1 MLRWPQERWVE
12 ASAFE
17 VPAAIREAQPR
28 LALDRGHSRGAPPF
42 AINAGLLAGRP
53 TLLLY
58 EPVWPRN
65 YFEAIFASQFGS
77 LDDSERVE
85 ATIARLILPLRDAH
99 LPLLRAFRLETLVRF
114 RNGTYERGKLPGAMP
129 RFHLA
134 EETLRASSPR
144 ERWRLAASKQWDPLR
159 EVIVEQDLPTA
170 DSAIPPARETPR
182 DPSATTRIQVLV
194 DSADH
199 QVLDVQSPGGVLIT
213 SELFYPGW
221 RVRVDGVEASPL
233 QVDLALRGVQLGAGR
248 HRVEWDYR
256 PTWLKQAIAATA
268 VGILLL
274 LALPLGLRGPSACD
288 RPTAARATRGFDKRA
303 PEVQ

>member
-1 MLRWPQERWVE
+1 ME

-85 ATIARLILPLRDAH
+85 ATIARLILPLREAD

-114 RNGTYERGKLPGAMP
+114 RNGTYEQGKLPGPMP

-134 EETLRASSPR
+134 QETLAVRTPQ
-144 ERWRLAASKQWDPLR
+144 ERWRLAASRHWDPLR
-159 EVIVEQDLPTA
+159 QVIVEENLPPSESSRLHARKTPH
-170 DSAIPPARETPR
+170 DPSGPARIDVRVDTP
-182 DPSATTRIQVLV
+182 DHQLLEV
-194 DSADH
+194 DST
-199 QVLDVQSPGGVLIT
+199 GGILVT
-213 SELFYPGW
+213 SGLFYPGW
-221 RVRVDGVEASPL
+221 QVRVDDSPARPL
-233 QVDLALRGVQLGAGR
+233 QVNLALRGVALDAGR
-248 HRVEWDYR
+248 HRVEWRYQ
-256 PTWLKQAIAATA
+256 PSWLAHAIAGTSLGAL
-268 VGILLL
+268 ILVV
-274 LALPLGLRGPSACD
+274 LPFSL
-288 RPTAARATRGFDKRA
+288 RA
-303 PEVQ
+303 PGA

>member
-1 MLRWPQERWVE
+1 MPGFDSRGQRTARGGDQLLFEQALHAHRRKLLR
-12 ASAFE
+12 
-17 VPAAIREAQPR
+17 R
-28 LALDRGHSRGAPPF
+28 LAHLALQCVVVDRP
-42 AINAGLLAGRP
+42 LLA
-53 TLLLY
+53 
-58 EPVWPRN
+58 
-65 YFEAIFASQFGS
+65 
-77 LDDSERVE
+77 
-85 ATIARLILPLRDAH
+85 H
-99 LPLLRAFRLETLVRF
+99 
-114 RNGTYERGKLPGAMP
+114 
-129 RFHLA
+129 
-134 EETLRASSPR
+134 
-144 ERWRLAASKQWDPLR
+144 
-159 EVIVEQDLPTA
+159 
-170 DSAIPPARETPR
+170 PP
-182 DPSATTRIQVLV
+182 TRIQVLV